1 MEQNSARH
9 IRAFACIAGVA
20 GVRIMR
26 LSFFFACVVSAR
38 MEEAAGARGF
48 TAASAPSWPELLP
61 YDPRADPAAV
71 VVSGSFRCT
80 VLTDRLLRFEYAK
93 SGAFEDRATTA
104 FVHRRLPVPKYKA
117 SSANGTLTVRTKS
130 LVVTW
135 DERGEDLSSL
145 AVAPAPGA
153 DSGFGG
159 WRFGDGDPGNLL
171 GTIRSLDELG
181 PTPLNCTLNKN
192 ITVHDEGLHCAWG
205 LVSRSGWAAVDDAET
220 FALDGDGW
228 WRGPNRDD
236 EDVMLFA
243 HGFDFKG
250 ALKDFIKVAGRAAL
264 PPRAALGVWWTR
276 WYNINAPETRAI
288 VDEYRSRGLPLDV
301 FVYDMDW
308 HRKPAWGG
316 YTWDANLFPDP
327 ADAVRGYLKD
337 EAGLVVLANIH
348 DDDGVVASEDR
359 HAAVVAAMGL
369 PETTGD
375 VPFEL
380 CNNSAYALALEDAVL
395 LPLEAQGIDYWW
407 IDWQQGGA
415 LGGCAGDRQNPT
427 IWTAR
432 LRSTDHAR
440 RGSTKRGLVLSRWG
454 GLGSHRYPV
463 GFSGDVATVDWHTLA
478 YQPYFSATAANVAYG
493 FWSHD
498 VVSPGF
504 EGGASTDALEVYT
517 RWVQW
522 AAYSG
527 VIRSHDR
534 GLSAGDCDET
544 FPATRTSDACGVVE
558 PWGVPAKPYFAAI
571 RAALQRRA
579 ALVPYAYTLAR
590 EAYDA
595 GLGPLRPLY
604 YEFPRLDAAYGCS
617 PEDCQYFFGPDLV
630 VAPVVAPAS
639 GAAGFLAPKRLWIPP
654 GVWVEET
661 SGRVFEG
668 AADGSTYERRSYS
681 LAETPVLVRG
691 GAVVPT
697 LPPPRHGDSI
707 GAAGRPYAA
716 LVFSIYPGADR
727 GSAKVYEDD
736 GATTAYLRGA
746 SATLAV
752 SYARTAN
759 GITVTLATEGAY
771 AELPSSQD
779 VTLRFVNAGP
789 VAAVAVNGA
798 KADWPFRR
806 FSATPGAWT
815 HEGDAAVVRVGAV
828 PADGRA
834 TRVDVAFA
842 ADGAALA
849 GVRGLAARGTAA
861 KAALDAVRK
870 TPGSQ
875 RAGFGALDRLAILG
889 DDLARLADDAVA
901 WLAALRGAERRLAD
915 AVAEVKATQDPGART
930 AHVLALLDV

>member
-1 MEQNSARH
+1 MVMFSDDDDEWHAERVATYARAAARVVLVSPRYGVNDGAELKVVASPPGSLPSNYWDLALPSALLRRFVAETDPREYASPFADCAFLEWLLKTGAFATARRVEPRDGCWMYLWRQDHAQRPQHAARLNAELAEEVGEGLAGRRRSPRRSWFAAAYEAGMGRRVDAARIPVDALVGAYRDRVLAAERDVELGRIALFHGRWRTHAYVAVDADAVAAAFAPRATVPGVNVAWLKKPSILLPSDSSSMKQNSARH

-104 FVHRRLPVPKYKA
+104 FVHRPAAVHKA

-153 DSGFGG
+153 DSGRLALGASG
-159 WRFGDGDPGNLL
+159 PGNLL

-181 PTPLNCTLNKN
+181 PTPLNCTVNKN

-243 HGFDFKG
+243 HGFDYKG
-250 ALKDFIKVAGRAAL
+250 ALKDFIRSRAARRC
-264 PPRAALGVWWTR
+264 RAALGAWW
-276 WYNINAPETRAI
+276 A
-288 VDEYRSRGLPLDV
+288 V
-301 FVYDMDW
+301 
-308 HRKPAWGG
+308 PAWGG

-337 EAGLVVLANIH
+337 EAGLVVLANVH

-380 CNNSAYALALEDAVL
+380 CNNSAYAWRRGVL

-504 EGGASTDALEVYT
+504 EDGASTDALEVYT

-522 AAYSG
+522 TAYSG
-527 VIRSHDR
+527 VVRSHDR

-571 RAALQRRA
+571 RAALKRRGRCGRASARSTASRSSATTRA
-579 ALVPYAYTLAR
+579 AR
-590 EAYDA
+590 
-595 GLGPLRPLY
+595 
-604 YEFPRLDAAYGCS
+604 
-617 PEDCQYFFGPDLV
+617 
-630 VAPVVAPAS
+630 
-639 GAAGFLAPKRLWIPP
+639 
-654 GVWVEET
+654 
-661 SGRVFEG
+661 GR
-668 AADGSTYERRSYS
+668 
-681 LAETPVLVRG
+681 RG
-691 GAVVPT
+691 
-697 LPPPRHGDSI
+697 R
-707 GAAGRPYAA
+707 
-716 LVFSIYPGADR
+716 
-727 GSAKVYEDD
+727 
-736 GATTAYLRGA
+736 
-746 SATLAV
+746 
-752 SYARTAN
+752 
-759 GITVTLATEGAY
+759 
-771 AELPSSQD
+771 
-779 VTLRFVNAGP
+779 
-789 VAAVAVNGA
+789 
-798 KADWPFRR
+798 
-806 FSATPGAWT
+806 
-815 HEGDAAVVRVGAV
+815 
-828 PADGRA
+828 
-834 TRVDVAFA
+834 
-842 ADGAALA
+842 GAAL
-849 GVRGLAARGTAA
+849 
-861 KAALDAVRK
+861 
-870 TPGSQ
+870 
-875 RAGFGALDRLAILG
+875 
-889 DDLARLADDAVA
+889 
-901 WLAALRGAERRLAD
+901 GAERLARR
-915 AVAEVKATQDPGART
+915 AEVKATQDPGART

>member
-1 MEQNSARH
+1 MVMFSDDDDEWHAERVATYARAAARVVLVSPRYAVNDGAALKDH
-9 IRAFACIAGVA
+9 AQRPQHAA
-20 GVRIMR
+20 R
-26 LSFFFACVVSAR
+26 LNAELA
-38 MEEAAGARGF
+38 EEVGEGLAGARRSRGRSWF
-48 TAASAPSWPELLP
+48 AAAYEAGMGRRIDAARIPVDALVGAYRDRVLAAERPRAWKRPLARVVSRRQARRPGRAPALR
-61 YDPRADPAAV
+61 PRADPAAV

-104 FVHRRLPVPKYKA
+104 FVHRRLPVPTYET

-159 WRFGDGDPGNLL
+159 WRFGDGDPKNLL

-181 PTPLNCTLNKN
+181 PTPLNCTVNKN

-243 HGFDFKG
+243 HGFDYKG
-250 ALKDFIKVAGRAAL
+250 ALKDFIK
-264 PPRAALGVWWTR
+264 
-276 WYNINAPETRAI
+276 
-288 VDEYRSRGLPLDV
+288 
-301 FVYDMDW
+301 
-308 HRKPAWGG
+308 
-316 YTWDANLFPDP
+316 
-327 ADAVRGYLKD
+327 
-337 EAGLVVLANIH
+337 
-348 DDDGVVASEDR
+348 
-359 HAAVVAAMGL
+359 
-369 PETTGD
+369 
-375 VPFEL
+375 
-380 CNNSAYALALEDAVL
+380 
-395 LPLEAQGIDYWW
+395 GIDYWW

-415 LGGCAGDRQNPT
+415 LGGCAGRKQNPT

-504 EGGASTDALEVYT
+504 GDGASTDALEVYA

-527 VIRSHDR
+527 VVRSHDR

-571 RAALQRRA
+571 RAALKRRGA
-579 ALVPYAYTLAR
+579 GALRATRSR

-668 AADGSTYERRSYS
+668 AADGSTYERRTYG

-691 GAVVPT
+691 GAVLPT

-727 GSAKVYEDD
+727 GAPKSTND
-736 GATTAYLRGA
+736 GATTALRGA

-752 SYARTAN
+752 SYARTTT

-779 VTLRFVNAGP
+779 VALRFVNAGP
-789 VAAVAVNGA
+789 VSAVAVNGA

-806 FSATPGAWT
+806 FAATPGAWT

-828 PADGRA
+828 RADGRP

-849 GVRGLAARGTAA
+849 G
-861 KAALDAVRK
+861 
-870 TPGSQ
+870 

-889 DDLARLADDAVA
+889 DDPRGSRATRT
-901 WLAALRGAERRLAD
+901 RGARPRRGA
-915 AVAEVKATQDPGART
+915 APWRRAEVKATQDPGART